1 MISLPLVGLISVSI
15 SLPHAVAVQHGISE
29 SVEAIIMSL
38 TGTCSVVA
46 LKIRVEMM
54 RDSEEQ

>member
-29 SVEAIIMSL
+29 SVEAMIISL
-38 TGTCSVVA
+38 TGSVVA